1 MTKQTSIVLR
11 RYLGGSAFFLVL
23 LFLFVQLM
31 PGALGPRESRDMSKR
46 TSSVEVPLLKQQES
60 PLTPAAPAV
69 ACTLSGTLGQA
80 PLGGATGILSDKV
93 LPAGVPTSTCAG
105 VTYPG
110 TSGQAQFI
118 YNVHYVTNGT
128 GLPLCTTVTFT
139 MLAGGTPTS
148 NMQLSAFRAPFVPSD
163 TTNAVR
169 YLGDAGVSTGSPPN
183 QHPTTFQLTVPANTT
198 IALVVFNLSPNGG
211 GQGAT
216 YRIDLSQNLCG
227 PPCSGNYVVSPT
239 GGSIV
244 PGVTNTGNHCD
255 DCDTLI
261 SLPFAYTLYDHT
273 FTSVYVSSNGRLDF
287 VTNNEPGGFDN
298 FCLPS
303 PPNQGLFDFTIFAC
317 RDNLRTDVGAGSGIF
332 TSISGTAPNRIF
344 NIEFRT
350 VYFVNNSQHAN
361 FEVRLYEGQARF
373 DVIYGT
379 VDRGNALATAGVQK
393 NAINS
398 TQYFCNG
405 SGGTLFAESY
415 ILSTT
420 TDFNDFDHNGKPDYV
435 LYNGGTRQT
444 AVWYMNDNV
453 HTGGAFAP
461 TLPVGWNVID
471 VADFNKDGDL
481 DYALFNPGTRQTAIW
496 YLSGVAFLGGA
507 SGPTLPSGWTL
518 VAVGDFIGSDCS
530 PDYVLY
536 NASTRQTAVWRM
548 NNNVFVSGDYGPTLP
563 AGWSLVGVADFN
575 GTGGLDYLLFNPST
589 RQSAIWYLS
598 GTAFLG
604 SAFGPTIASGYQ
616 LTGTADFNGDG
627 KPDYVLYNA
636 STRQTAIWYMVN
648 NVFTGG
654 AFGPTLPGAWNLVA
668 P

>member
-1 MTKQTSIVLR
+1 MTH
-11 RYLGGSAFFLVL
+11 LGWSALFLVL
-23 LFLFVQLM
+23 LFLAIQVM
-31 PGALGPRESRDMSKR
+31 PRALGQRELNNK
-46 TSSVEVPLLKQQES
+46 SSNANAAIPSVTQASPSS
-60 PLTPAAPAV
+60 PLISCTGNRYAIGQIGAASFS
-69 ACTLSGTLGQA
+69 SG
-80 PLGGATGILSDKV
+80 
-93 LPAGVPTSTCAG
+93 
-105 VTYPG
+105 
-110 TSGQAQFI
+110 
-118 YNVHYVTNGT
+118 
-128 GLPLCTTVTFT
+128 
-139 MLAGGTPTS
+139 
-148 NMQLSAFRAPFVPSD
+148 
-163 TTNAVR
+163 
-169 YLGDAGVSTGSPPN
+169 
-183 QHPTTFQLTVPANTT
+183 
-198 IALVVFNLSPNGG
+198 
-211 GQGAT
+211 
-216 YRIDLSQNLCG
+216 
-227 PPCSGNYVVSPT
+227 
-239 GGSIV
+239 IV
-244 PGVTNTGNHCD
+244 DTGNHCD
-255 DCDTLI
+255 DCDAAVA
-261 SLPFAYTLYDHT
+261 LPFTYKLYDQT
-273 FTSVYVSSNGRLDF
+273 FSSVLVNSNGRLEF
-287 VTNNEPGGFDN
+287 VFNNEGGGFTN
-298 FCLPS
+298 TCLPA
-303 PPNQGLFDFTIFAC
+303 PPNHWPFIYTIFAYWDDLETNSGLSGC
-317 RDNLRTDVGAGSGIF
+317 SFYPGGCGIF
-332 TSISGTAPNRIF
+332 TTLSGVFPHRSF
-344 NIEFRT
+344 DIEFRT
-350 VYFVNNSQHAN
+350 VYHTDHSQHAHFN
-361 FEVRLYEGQARF
+361 VRLYEGETRF
-373 DVIYGT
+373 DVIYGS
-379 VDRGNALATAGVQK
+379 VQRGNTSATAGVQRYDG
-393 NAINS
+393 NF

-444 AVWYMNDNV
+444 AVWYMDDNV

-481 DYALFNPGTRQTAIW
+481 DYALFNPSTRQTAIW

-598 GTAFLG
+598 GTTFLG

-627 KPDYVLYNA
+627 KPDYVLYNT

-654 AFGPTLPGAWNLVA
+654 AFGPTLPAGWNLVA